1 MNDNKTSAAAE
12 AAAGDLDSADA
23 GRRRLLVVTGLS
35 GAGRT
40 TALKILEDLGYEAV
54 DNLPLMFLSGLAGDV
69 AGTERALA
77 VGIDS
82 RTRDF
87 TAFALSDRLDRLKA
101 EAPFEVRLVFLDCAD
116 ESLRRRFTETR
127 RRHPMALDRPIADGI
142 RQERQL
148 LAGLRDR
155 ADFVIDTT
163 DFAISDLKRVLRGH
177 FALNRRPGLA
187 FSVVSFSYR
196 HGLPRE
202 ADLVFDVR
210 FLKNPHYDPA
220 LRPLT
225 GRDPEVGRFI
235 ESDPAYAPF
244 FVSLTA
250 LLLPLLPCFEREGKS
265 YVTIAVGCTGGRH
278 RSVFVAERLAGW
290 LAAHDRM
297 VGVRHRDAAG
307 LAVDES

>member
-1 MNDNKTSAAAE
+1 MNDRNTSVAAE
-12 AAAGDLDSADA
+12 PGPAGQGSTEAER
-23 GRRRLLVVTGLS
+23 GRLIVVTGLS

-54 DNLPLMFLSGLAGDV
+54 DNLPLMFLSGLAGDI
-69 AGTERALA
+69 AGRPLA
-77 VGIDS
+77 IGVDS

-87 TAFALSDRLDRLKA
+87 TAFALSDRLDRLRA
-101 EAPFEVRLVFLDCAD
+101 ELPFEMRLVFLDCAD

-127 RRHPMALDRPIADGI
+127 RRHPLALDRPIADGI
-142 RQERQL
+142 RQERHL
-148 LAGLRDR
+148 LAALRGR
-155 ADFVIDTT
+155 ADLVIDTT
-163 DFAISDLKRVLRGH
+163 EFTGGDLRRVLRGH

-187 FSVVSFSYR
+187 FSVLSFSYR
-196 HGLPRE
+196 QGLPRE

-235 ESDPAYAPF
+235 EGDPAYAPF
-244 FVSLTA
+244 FTALTG

-278 RSVFVAERLAGW
+278 RSVFVAERLAAW
-290 LAAHDRM
+290 LAAQDRM

-307 LAVDES
+307 LAIDES